1 MHGGAGLEKP
11 GDIQVMVVE
20 TSSVHTSR
28 FVLHMISLPFLPD
41 LFIQGGRSDF
51 GTFWLQEWLQDHLS
65 SPQRGQGDLMV
76 NMVALGFS
84 WSPGLVGA

>member
-11 GDIQVMVVE
+11 GDIRVMVVE

-28 FVLHMISLPFLPD
+28 FVLYMISLPFLPD

-51 GTFWLQEWLQDHLS
+51 GTFWLQDHLS
-65 SPQRGQGDLMV
+65 SLQREQGDLMV
-76 NMVALGFS
+76 NMLALGFS